1 MLSAPAIHWNKLQL
15 AQICCWLIVVGMMAS
30 KFLQS
35 TGMICLGLVTLF
47 DWNTGRP
54 SWNPALRQGV
64 KRIWTYKAWFAG
76 TLLFF
81 MVLVSGLWS
90 TEDPPYLLER
100 LRIRLPFLLMPLVF
114 ATLPT
119 FSQRQYR
126 NIFYLLL
133 VLSALLGIGVSF
145 NYFLH
150 FEAIQESL
158 KNGKAVPVPI
168 NHIRFSLLM
177 GLATLGGVVLLFEK
191 HLLRHTWERWLQLGC
206 TIGLFLFVHV
216 LAVRSGLV
224 ALYLGLLVFA
234 LYYVFKQGSWKMGVL
249 FLFAFLSVPLIALR
263 LIPSLQEKLRYMKYD
278 YEMYKKGEG
287 KKYSDSER
295 IISLQAGIELVQ
307 EHPLLGVGYGDLK
320 YEIREWYNKHY
331 PDFEVKDPH
340 NEFLMIA
347 AGTGLLGLAL
357 FMGIWGF
364 LLLYNQHYKDPFF
377 LAFFTIVQASFMVE
391 STIEN
396 STGTTFVSFFLFLG
410 IQQLASTGD
419 QTKSS

>member
-1 MLSAPAIHWNKLQL
+1 M
-15 AQICCWLIVVGMMAS
+15 V
-30 KFLQS
+30 
-35 TGMICLGLVTLF
+35 CLGLITLF
-47 DWNTGRP
+47 DWNGKTLT
-54 SWNPALRQGV
+54 WNPALRMGLR
-64 KRIWTYKAWFAG
+64 RIWKYKAWFAG
-76 TLLFF
+76 TLIFF
-81 MVLVSGLWS
+81 MILASGLWS
-90 TEDPPYLLER
+90 TDDFPYLLER

-114 ATLPT
+114 ATLPA

-133 VLSALLGIGVSF
+133 VLSTILGFGVSI
-145 NYFLH
+145 NYLLH

-191 HLLRHTWERWLQLGC
+191 HRLKFHWEKWLQAGC
-206 TIGLFLFVHV
+206 TLWLFLFVHV

-234 LYYVFKQGSWKMGVL
+234 LYYVFKQSSWKMGVV
-249 FLFAFLSVPLIALR
+249 FLLGFLLVPLLAIKFT
-263 LIPSLQEKLRYMKYD
+263 PSLQEKIRYMRYD

-295 IISLQAGIELVQ
+295 IISLQAGVELVKD
-307 EHPLLGVGYGDLK
+307 HPLLGVGYGDLK
-320 YEIREWYNKHY
+320 KEIREWYAQHY

-357 FMGIWGF
+357 FLGIWGF
-364 LLLYNQHYKDPFF
+364 LLLYNNHYKDPFF

-410 IQQLASTGD
+410 IQQLAS
-419 QTKSS
+419 KSD